1 MPLKIVTKTRA
12 RLLAPLGA
20 ALFLLTAPHP
30 ADAALLNGQ
39 TLLEACTEP
48 SGSARRSICLGY
60 IAAISDALASE
71 GVGKRKACFDKDAKL
86 SAMRDAVVA
95 HLEKQKSAA
104 DKPAADAVTVAL
116 VNRFACR

>member
-1 MPLKIVTKTRA
+1 MIYKTA
-12 RLLAPLGA
+12 RITRTAVAVSVAVVALLLVGPRQ
-20 ALFLLTAPHP
+20 
-30 ADAALLNGQ
+30 ADAALLDGK

-104 DKPAADAVTVAL
+104 DKPGADAVTVAL